1 MSSKKYVVIPAGGR
15 GVRLGSELPK
25 QFLEI
30 NGKPV
35 LRHTIEKFLSAFGDD
50 ISVIIVLPQDM
61 KAYWQKYCASNCFI
75 ERYILARGGITR
87 FHSVQNALRYV
98 KGDSIVAVHDGVRP
112 LVSAGMIKRL
122 FEEAETCPAVVPAL
136 PIVESLREISE
147 NGSSV
152 SVDRSRFVAV
162 QTPQVFQ
169 SDVLKTAYAQA
180 YSQSFTDD
188 ATVVQACG
196 YPVRLVTGERT
207 NIKITTREDLESA
220 ALLLGR

>member
-1 MSSKKYVVIPAGGR
+1 MSSKKYAVIPAGGR

-50 ISVIIVLPQDM
+50 ISIILVLPPDM
-61 KAYWQKYCASNCFI
+61 KAYWQKYCASNRFI
-75 ERYILARGGITR
+75 ERYILAQGGITR

-98 KGDSIVAVHDGVRP
+98 KDGSIVAVHDGVRP
-112 LVSAGMIKRL
+112 VVSAGMIQRL
-122 FEEAETCPAVVPAL
+122 FAEAEICPAVVPAL
-136 PIVESLREISE
+136 PIVESLREISGD
-147 NGSSV
+147 GSSV

-180 YSQSFTDD
+180 YSQAFPDD
-188 ATVVQACG
+188 ATAVQACG
-196 YPVRLVTGERT
+196 YPVRLVPGERT

-220 ALLLGR
+220 ALLLG

>member
-1 MSSKKYVVIPAGGR
+1 MSSKRYVVIPAGGR
-15 GVRLGSELPK
+15 GVRMGSELPK

-50 ISVIIVLPQDM
+50 ISIILVLPSDM
-61 KAYWQKYCASNCFI
+61 RAYWRKYCADNHFL
-75 ERYILARGGITR
+75 ERYILVQGGITR
-87 FHSVQNALRYV
+87 FHSVQNALGYV
-98 KGDSIVAVHDGVRP
+98 DEGSIVAVHDGVRP
-112 LVSAGMIKRL
+112 IVSAGMIQRL
-122 FEEAETCPAVVPAL
+122 FAEAETCPAVVPAL
-136 PIVESLREISE
+136 PMVESLREIFE
-147 NGSSV
+147 DGSSV

-162 QTPQVFQ
+162 QTPQVFRA
-169 SDVLKTAYAQA
+169 DVIRKAYGQA

-196 YPVRLVTGERT
+196 YPVRLVPGERT

-220 ALLLGR
+220 ALLLG